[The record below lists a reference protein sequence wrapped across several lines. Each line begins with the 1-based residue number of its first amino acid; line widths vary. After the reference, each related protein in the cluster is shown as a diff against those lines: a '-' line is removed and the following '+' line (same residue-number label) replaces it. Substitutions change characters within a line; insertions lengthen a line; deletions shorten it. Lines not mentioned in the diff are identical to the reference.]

1 VVADFG
7 QQSVMT
13 ALGRFIKGKTMSDND
28 TLLLQRAEQLRA
40 HLATLLDNL
49 YRQQPSLSEAAV
61 DPMQSL
67 MQGPAKDSFFGILKL
82 VTFGLVQKLV
92 PNMPQDAIDPALL
105 DLAHA
110 RISVPSA
117 NTTVF
122 RLKPGK
128 LTARWIDEKGQLKV
142 DDMQFKPSW
151 LWLLLNFRTALDL
164 RRKFASAMPS
174 APAPLNG

>member
-1 VVADFG
+1 
-7 QQSVMT
+7 
-13 ALGRFIKGKTMSDND
+13 MSDND
-28 TLLLQRAEQLRA
+28 TLLLQRAEQLRG
-40 HLATLLDNL
+40 HLATLLDTL
-49 YRQQPSLSEAAV
+49 FLQQPASGDAAV

-92 PNMPQDAIDPALL
+92 PNMPKDAIDPALL
-105 DLAHA
+105 DLAYA

-128 LTARWIDEKGQLKV
+128 LTAHWIDEKGQLKV
-142 DDMQFKPSW
+142 DDLQFKPSW
-151 LWLLLNFRTALDL
+151 LWLLLNFRTALGL
-164 RRKFASAMPS
+164 RRRFASATPPV
-174 APAPLNG
+174 PAPLNG